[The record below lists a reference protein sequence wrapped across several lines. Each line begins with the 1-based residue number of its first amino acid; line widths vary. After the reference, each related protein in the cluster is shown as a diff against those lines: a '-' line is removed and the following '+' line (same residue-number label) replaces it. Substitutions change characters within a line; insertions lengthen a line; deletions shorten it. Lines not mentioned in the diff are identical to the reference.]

1 MDTTLEDNELQ
12 RRLSRDQANAGR
24 VVCEAGL
31 ALSRLDP
38 PKNIVNTL
46 QGVSNDY
53 RERLIDYK
61 MRRRSLEHVKRSSF
75 QAMVEVCYYT
85 LGKNGDLVEH
95 EKVWYANEGASRASI
110 FGSDADEVVVLP
122 WTHPGIQVALATDT
136 GDYEDIKS
144 SDLNLC
150 GVAPL
155 AKARFD
161 SVHPDISGVYDPGG
175 SVRPVRHKES
185 KTGLKAVKLKMTSDQ
200 VKAFIARMSG
210 MMIVT
215 GAPGSGKT
223 TVALQRIRFLIDQQ
237 NERKVADVEYRPELT
252 RVFLANRNLSKH
264 AVDLFKSQLDLPE
277 SIILEVDGFVRDY
290 IEYVWSYKI
299 GARLRSRS
307 ITPLEAAA
315 RTAVLGLST
324 HEDLIGLWEC
334 FEIQISDRLRKASEA
349 SWLAQASGGAGGA
362 QMLAAALE
370 EAAVTSVG
378 HDPTSSRLSMGRVFG
393 RVKQEYTDVRGNMNE
408 ASRDKFDEK
417 FQRWL
422 FWVYD
427 PLSAIESY
435 FGERQT
441 EAGQRIREGTAGRVN
456 EAEVMERIQKDWND
470 RIYGAED
477 EAWIAWL
484 LRFCLPGDASPD
496 DRFLRMRSPL
506 LSATTENVRWT
517 HVAIDEAQDL
527 SVAQASLLGSIVDP
541 KGALTVSADFDQIVS
556 PVHGMRNTRAFEI
569 GRSIPKLGT
578 DQKYPFAKNMRQS
591 RQIGEFLG
599 GFFEVAFRQRRPF
612 AVNMELNDVKPQ
624 VIIAE
629 PRDYARRIR
638 QIVSVLDRSDVVESI
653 ALLQINENR
662 KAMDGLRR
670 ELTDSGVPIAQEPS
684 DKGLLMSSAEQIKG
698 LEFDACIVLGFE
710 DVEKSAPKFALNRA
724 YVSLSRP
731 ARRLVMICNEYP
743 SLLRNVDGSLF
754 EVTSS

>member
-1 MDTTLEDNELQ
+1 MDTISKDKELQ
-12 RRLSRDQANAGR
+12 WRLSRDQANADR
-24 VVCEAGL
+24 SMREAER
-31 ALSRLDP
+31 ALVKIEP
-38 PKNIVNTL
+38 PKNIVSTL
-46 QGVSNDY
+46 QGVSEDY
-53 RERLIDYK
+53 KERLVDYK
-61 MRRRSLEHVKRSSF
+61 MRRRSLEQVKSSAF

-85 LGKNGDLVEH
+85 LGKDGDLVEH
-95 EKVWYANEGASRASI
+95 EKVWYANEGASRATI
-110 FGSDADEVVVLP
+110 FGSDADEVVILP
-122 WTHPGIQVALATDT
+122 WTHPGIQMALATDT
-136 GDYEDIKS
+136 GDYGDIKS
-144 SDLNLC
+144 SDLNLR

-175 SVRPVRHKES
+175 SVRPAPHEDS

-237 NERKVADVEYRPELT
+237 GEREAAEVEYKPELT

-264 AVDLFKSQLDLPE
+264 AIDLFKGQLDLPE
-277 SIILEVDGFVRDY
+277 SIIIGVDDFVKDY
-290 IEYVWSYKI
+290 IEHAWSYKN
-299 GARLRSRS
+299 GARLRSRKIRS
-307 ITPLEAAA
+307 LEVAA

-324 HEDLIGLWEC
+324 HEDLAGLWEC
-334 FEIQISDRLRKASEA
+334 FEIQISRRLGEA
-349 SWLAQASGGAGGA
+349 SQASWMETADSVHYVRL
-362 QMLAAALE
+362 LAAALE
-370 EAAVTSVG
+370 KAVVSAVG
-378 HDPTSSRLSMGRVFG
+378 RDPTSSRLSMGQVFE
-393 RVKQEYTDVRGNMNE
+393 RVKKEYTDVRENMNE
-408 ASRDKFDEK
+408 ASRGQFDEN

-441 EAGQRIREGTAGRVN
+441 EAGQRMRDGTAGRVN
-456 EAEVMERIQKDWND
+456 EAEVIERIQKDWRD
-470 RIYGAED
+470 RIYGEED
-477 EAWIAWL
+477 QAWIAWL
-484 LRFCLPGDASPD
+484 LRFCLPDQASPD
-496 DRFLRMRSPL
+496 DRFLRMRSPV
-506 LSATTENVRWT
+506 SPATTDDVRWT
-517 HVAIDEAQDL
+517 HIAIDEAQDL
-527 SVAQASLLGSIVDP
+527 SVAQASLLGSLVDP
-541 KGALTVSADFDQIVS
+541 KGALTVSADFRQIVS
-556 PVHGMRNTRAFEI
+556 PVHGMHDARAFEI
-569 GRSIPKLGT
+569 GRSIPKLGA
-578 DQKYPFAKNMRQS
+578 DQIYPFAKNMRQS

-599 GFFEVAFRQRRPF
+599 DFFEVAFRQRRPF

-638 QIVSVLDRSDVVESI
+638 QIVSALSRSDVVESI

-670 ELTDSGVPIAQEPS
+670 ELTDSGVLIAQEPI

-710 DVEKSAPKFALNRA
+710 DVEKSAPNFALNRA

-731 ARRLVMICNEYP
+731 ARRLVMICSERP
-743 SLLRNVDGSLF
+743 SLLRNVDRSLF
-754 EVTSS
+754 EVMTS